1 MEVIMATIL
10 VVEDDM
16 ELLGLFQTVL
26 ENENYSVISATNGL
40 QALDI
45 VSNQTTPHQETDW
58 DYHLYIK

>member
-26 ENENYSVISATNGL
+26 ENENYNVISATNGL

-45 VSNQTTPHQETDW
+45 VSNQTTPHQETAW
-58 DYHLYIK
+58 DYHLYIR